1 MYNKYT
7 IVPVTLMEIKDDKEI
22 ERILLK
28 KLYTMGC
35 WGTRHTSEGN
45 LPKGFPPHLRKRVLE
60 IAEELRKKGSLV
72 KFPTHHDYQWYM
84 NWKFKKEIEEIIMK
98 GS

>member
-1 MYNKYT
+1 
-7 IVPVTLMEIKDDKEI
+7 MEIKDDNEI

-35 WGTRHTSEGN
+35 WGTRHTSERN
-45 LPKGFPPHLRKRVLE
+45 LPKGFPSHARKRVLE
-60 IAEELRKKGSLV
+60 IAEELRKKGFLV

-84 NWKFKKEIEEIIMK
+84 NWKFKKEIEEKIMK
-98 GS
+98 GSSSRYGG

>member
-7 IVPVTLMEIKDDKEI
+7 IALVILMDIKGEKEI

-35 WGTRHTSEGN
+35 WGTRHTSERN

-60 IAEELRKKGSLV
+60 IAEELRKKGFLA
-72 KFPTHHDYQWYM
+72 KFPTQHDYQWYL

-98 GS
+98 GL